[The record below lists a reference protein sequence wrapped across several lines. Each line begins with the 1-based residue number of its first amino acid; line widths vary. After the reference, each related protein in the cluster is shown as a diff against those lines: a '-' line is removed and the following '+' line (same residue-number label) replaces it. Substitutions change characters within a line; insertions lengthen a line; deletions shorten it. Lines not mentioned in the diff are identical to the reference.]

1 MSISDQVEIIY
12 TTLTI
17 PRKPSCVLIDHE
29 LSVAWAV
36 GLIAKK
42 LAVPED
48 DIEFYTVGL
57 YAYFTTPFSISLFSR
72 LTKNGLT

>member
-17 PRKPSCVLIDHE
+17 SRKPSSVLTSPE
-29 LSVAWAV
+29 LSVAWAA
-36 GLIAKK
+36 GLIAEK

-48 DIEFYTVGL
+48 DIEVYKVGL